1 MHFVLPVFQQMMVG
15 GQEGRRIEIEI
26 GREAI
31 TSFNMD
37 GWHNDQRSEMGLV
50 ISGIRAAL
58 NIHAVEPSLE
68 LGL

>member
-15 GQEGRRIEIEI
+15 GQEGRRIEREI

-31 TSFNMD
+31 LSFNMD
-37 GWHNDQRSEMGLV
+37 GWHIEQRELGLV